1 MRSPRFYL
9 SKDTCVKNYNIFFF
23 ILRLKTE
30 RNFTFSSYC
39 MVIKLHVHIHQINM
53 HDNSL
58 QKYF

>member
-9 SKDTCVKNYNIFFF
+9 SKDTCVKNYNKFFF

-39 MVIKLHVHIHQINM
+39 MVN
-53 HDNSL
+53 DTYTYTSN
-58 QKYF
+58 KYAL